1 MPDLNRAIPSDTKV
15 ISDLIRN
22 KEISQMKKMTVIAA
36 SMAATFAFS
45 GQTFAG
51 GDSPYVFNSSG
62 EPVMTGHGTCL
73 LNNHGTL
80 NSDTAIKECH
90 PDLVKKEEAKPAPKP
105 LVEPPPA
112 PEAKTI
118 TLEADTYFDFDKSNL
133 KPEGK
138 DTLNTLVRD
147 MGDLNAVANI
157 EAVGHT
163 DSIGTDE
170 YNQGLSERRAA
181 TVKDYLVDQGVPGDK
196 IETQGMGE
204 SNPIATNQT
213 REGRAK
219 NRRVEIT
226 VQGTAQ

>member
-1 MPDLNRAIPSDTKV
+1 
-15 ISDLIRN
+15 
-22 KEISQMKKMTVIAA
+22 MKKMTVIAA
-36 SMAATFAFS
+36 SVAATFAFS
-45 GQTFAG
+45 GQSLAG
-51 GDSPYVFNSSG
+51 GNSPYVFDSNG
-62 EPVMTGHGTCL
+62 DPVMTGHGTCL
-73 LNNHGTL
+73 YNNHGTL
-80 NSDTAIKECH
+80 NSETAIEACNPELIEK
-90 PDLVKKEEAKPAPKP
+90 EAKAAPKP
-105 LVEPPPA
+105 IVEPPPA

-138 DTLNTLVRD
+138 DTLDALVRD
-147 MGDLNAVANI
+147 MGDLNSVANI

-163 DSIGTDE
+163 DSIGTEE

-181 TVKDYLVDQGVPGDK
+181 SVEDYLTDKGVPADK
-196 IETQGMGE
+196 IETEGMGE

-213 REGRAK
+213 PEGRAK

>member
-1 MPDLNRAIPSDTKV
+1 
-15 ISDLIRN
+15 
-22 KEISQMKKMTVIAA
+22 MKKMTVIAA
-36 SMAATFAFS
+36 SIAATFAFS
-45 GQTFAG
+45 GQTLAG
-51 GDSPYVFNSSG
+51 GQSPYVFDSNG
-62 EPVMTGHGTCL
+62 DPVKTGHGPCL
-73 LNNHGTL
+73 YNAHGTL
-80 NSDTAIKECH
+80 NSETAIEACN
-90 PDLVKKEEAKPAPKP
+90 PELIEKEEAKPAPKP

-138 DTLNTLVRD
+138 DTLDALVRD
-147 MGDLNAVANI
+147 MGDLNAIANI

-163 DSIGTDE
+163 DSIGTEE

-181 TVKDYLVDQGVPGDK
+181 TVKNYLVDKGVPSDK
-196 IETQGMGE
+196 IETRGMGE
-204 SNPIATNQT
+204 SSPIATNQT

>member
-36 SMAATFAFS
+36 SVAATFAFS
-45 GQTFAG
+45 GQSLAG
-51 GDSPYVFNSSG
+51 GDSPYVFDSNG
-62 EPVMTGHGTCL
+62 DPVMTGHGTCL
-73 LNNHGTL
+73 YNNHGTL
-80 NSDTAIKECH
+80 NSETAI
-90 PDLVKKEEAKPAPKP
+90 EACNPELITKAEPAPKP
-105 LVEPPPA
+105 VVEPPPA

-138 DTLNTLVRD
+138 DTLNALVRD

-213 REGRAK
+213 REGRAQ